1 MKTPRN
7 IVLFAI
13 LLIALVSSC
22 QQKDGNS
29 EVFSKLESLLPD
41 RELGE
46 VGAVIIVPL
55 ENACSSCSIS
65 ALQQLSRIENRYK
78 SRVQLVLTAKSF
90 KLIDQVA
97 TDLDLSGFF
106 LHRDGNYSFWKH
118 QMVLNSPSFYLIK
131 GNTIFEDGNVAVQEV
146 PDFVEKLLDHLE
158 I

>member
-1 MKTPRN
+1 MKTQRN
-7 IVLFAI
+7 FVLYAI
-13 LLIALVSSC
+13 CFFVIVSSC
-22 QQKDGNS
+22 QKKDGDS
-29 EVFSKLESLLPD
+29 EIFSKLESLLPD
-41 RELGE
+41 RDLGE

-65 ALQQLSRIENRYK
+65 ALQQLSRIEKRHK

-118 QMVLNSPSFYLIK
+118 QMVMNSPSFYLIK
-131 GNTIFEDGNVAVQEV
+131 GNTIIEDGNVAVQEV
-146 PDFVEKLLDHLE
+146 PDFVEKLLNHLE